1 MTTRQAGGA
10 RVLVFNT
17 GSSSL
22 KLSVIGRD
30 ESVAERCDID
40 RWDGSAGAGD
50 LREFLGRLATSPDP
64 PAAIGHRVVHGGSE
78 FTAATLIDDRVRAG
92 IASLTPLAPLHQ
104 PRALAGIEAAT
115 TAFGGLPQVACF
127 DTAFHATL
135 PPRAFTYPL
144 PAVWRTTYGLRK
156 FGFHGLSH
164 EYASRRA
171 AEMIQASDSQ
181 LDRIVTCHLGAG
193 SSLAAVYG
201 GRSVETTMGFTP
213 VDGLVMATRPGSVDP
228 GMIAWLADRIPP
240 AELADGLE
248 HRSGM
253 AALAGLPGGSGDYRD
268 VAAAAAAGEPDA
280 VLALDVYGYRLITAI
295 GAMAAA
301 MNGLDALVFTGGIGE
316 HAPAVRAAAAAGLGF
331 LGVAIDPAA
340 NASARA
346 DADISAAGAGARTIV
361 VTARE
366 DLAIARAVTGLLP

>member
-1 MTTRQAGGA
+1 
-10 RVLVFNT
+10 
-17 GSSSL
+17 
-22 KLSVIGRD
+22 
-30 ESVAERCDID
+30 
-40 RWDGSAGAGD
+40 
-50 LREFLGRLATSPDP
+50 
-64 PAAIGHRVVHGGSE
+64 
-78 FTAATLIDDRVRAG
+78 
-92 IASLTPLAPLHQ
+92 
-104 PRALAGIEAAT
+104 
-115 TAFGGLPQVACF
+115 
-127 DTAFHATL
+127 
-135 PPRAFTYPL
+135 
-144 PAVWRTTYGLRK
+144 
-156 FGFHGLSH
+156 
-164 EYASRRA
+164 
-171 AEMIQASDSQ
+171 
-181 LDRIVTCHLGAG
+181 
-193 SSLAAVYG
+193 
-201 GRSVETTMGFTP
+201 SVETTMGFTP